1 MPKIEDMKFR
11 RRRPERFLILWD
23 SGEETVFCPETVLR
37 YGMRIGREFSED
49 ELLSILQEDS
59 LRRAKDQALR
69 YLEIRPHSRKELFRK
84 LRKKGYLSR
93 ISEQALDELQAV
105 DLINDESFARLF
117 IQNELKFRPCGK
129 MLLKQKLFE
138 KGIPPEIFEPLLDEA
153 FRKDTEIQ
161 IAHRVLEKYLR
172 INRHLPKNKLREKCV
187 RHLQSKGFPWEIIQQ
202 ILLEEGSLR
211 VQNGD

>member
-1 MPKIEDMKFR
+1 
-11 RRRPERFLILWD
+11 
-23 SGEETVFCPETVLR
+23 
-37 YGMRIGREFSED
+37 
-49 ELLSILQEDS
+49 
-59 LRRAKDQALR
+59 LR

-202 ILLEEGSLR
+202 ILLDEGSLR